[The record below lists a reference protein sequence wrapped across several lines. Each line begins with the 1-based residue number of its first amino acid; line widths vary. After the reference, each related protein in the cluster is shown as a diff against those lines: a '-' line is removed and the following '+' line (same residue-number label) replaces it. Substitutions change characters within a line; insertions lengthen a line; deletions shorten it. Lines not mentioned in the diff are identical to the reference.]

1 MLESPSRHNHR
12 SGHRALS
19 ARSKICPRPRDRARS
34 LRGPGLHE
42 EGAHMKR
49 LTALLLT
56 LMLVVGACSSDS
68 STAASDDEAQPNTTA
83 APDVSHPTTHAANTT
98 TVADADEPQTEAPPA
113 QASGAQSATVTLDN
127 GEAFEFGA
135 LCWLEVQESAGS
147 EILFTVV
154 SYDDPVNLDVTQF
167 GADSFSG
174 AANISLYDSTSYD
187 NLWEAS

>member
-1 MLESPSRHNHR
+1 
-12 SGHRALS
+12 
-19 ARSKICPRPRDRARS
+19 
-34 LRGPGLHE
+34 
-42 EGAHMKR
+42 MKR

-68 STAASDDEAQPNTTA
+68 STAASDDEAQPDTTA
-83 APDVSHPTTHAANTT
+83 AADVSPTTTHAATTT
-98 TVADADEPQTEAPPA
+98 TVADAEEPQTEAPPA

-127 GEAFEFGA
+127 GEVFEFGA

-167 GADSFSG
+167 GADSFGG

-187 NLWEAS
+187 TLWEASSIYGTEIELVLDGSTVTGAGDFYPQGDIGATPVPGQLVATC